1 MAGST
6 DAKTGEKIFGRHV
19 AGLQNVG
26 SYQVSGAPFITG
38 SAALDAG
45 TEHTITFPTVAK
57 SILVL
62 NPGTVDVRVHFSPVV
77 VNSGGDAKVYSQNHF
92 LTVSGSGAASVAR
105 TNELRLDCKCTELYI
120 SNATSN
126 DDAVYQVYAEL
137 TGIPAAR
144 MFTLTGSGIT
154 Q

>member
-45 TEHTITFPTVAK
+45 AEHTITFPTVAK
-57 SILVL
+57 SILVI
-62 NPGTVDVRVHFSPVV
+62 NPGTVDVRVHFAPVV
-77 VNSGGDAKVYSQNHF
+77 VNDGGDAKVYAQNHF
-92 LTVSGSGAASVAR
+92 LTVSGSAAALST
-105 TNELRLDCKCTELYI
+105 TNELRLDCKCAELYI

-144 MFTLTGSGIT
+144 MFALTGSGIT